1 MLFTCLCCVGRR
13 GPGHVARQSVSPCSL
28 HSGGAWRKLRDLQ
41 LSWCLN
47 RRASHFTTAILLV
60 THDPAFRPHQRATP
74 LTARSTPG
82 PCWRIGR
89 DGRDEAHTPGL
100 GEEAASASSSWDG
113 HTSIF
118 KYLSFNFFIYKTDA
132 QDILKLI

>member
-1 MLFTCLCCVGRR
+1 MSLLR
-13 GPGHVARQSVSPCSL
+13 GTPWPRPRGTLVSPCSL

-82 PCWRIGR
+82 PCWSVGR